1 MRSKLNYSF
10 KLAKNQ
16 EKSGAWLA
24 TVEITGD
31 SDAVP
36 EESVIQSAWTSV
48 APAKRWC
55 AQMINRKSIRWTT
68 TELTTLDPTTS
79 QKVFTADVEVKL

>member
-1 MRSKLNYSF
+1 MRLKLNYSF

-36 EESVIQSAWTSV
+36 DESVLHSAWTSV

-55 AQMINRKSIRWTT
+55 AQMVNRKSIRWTT
-68 TELTTLDPTTS
+68 EEHQTLDPAKVST
-79 QKVFTADVEVKL
+79 VFTATVEVKL